1 MGTGCDKI
9 DDAALTAA
17 GIALLNVPEFC
28 TEEMAD
34 HSFALLLSIVRKL
47 PQMQQAV
54 LAGRWTSSR
63 LECQAIPRLRGTTIG
78 EHNRLPASSRQ
89 AVLTTRMSL
98 CRRPDWLRG
107 LRPRHRRPSCRVR
120 DERAR

>member
-54 LAGRWTSSR
+54 VAGRWTSSR

-78 EHNRLPASSRQ
+78 EHNRLLTSFSLGSVDHTHRAVSQAWSASGRPAAPPPSE
-89 AVLTTRMSL
+89 
-98 CRRPDWLRG
+98 P
-107 LRPRHRRPSCRVR
+107 PRSG
-120 DERAR
+120 